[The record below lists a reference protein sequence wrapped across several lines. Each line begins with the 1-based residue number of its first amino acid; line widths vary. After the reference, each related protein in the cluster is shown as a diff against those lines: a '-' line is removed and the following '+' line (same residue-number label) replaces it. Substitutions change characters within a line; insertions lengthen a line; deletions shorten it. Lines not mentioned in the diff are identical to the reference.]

1 MTRQQQNARIN
12 VTDGEWLTFR
22 TRAMHEGRSVAEYL
36 GSLVRAEL
44 GEERTTRPPRSEP
57 LPSGG
62 PSSPRRRTR
71 LADREVLAGLPYR
84 PDRRH
89 DRPSLG
95 EEGTAGQLG
104 KSFDRGISDCRCTG
118 VISIRDPFRDPRVQR
133 R

>member
-12 VTDGEWLTFR
+12 VTDSEWLAFR
-22 TRAMHEGRSVAEYL
+22 TRAMYEGRSVADYL
-36 GSLVRAEL
+36 GLLVRAEL
-44 GEERTTRPPRSEP
+44 GEERTTRSPRSEP

-89 DRPSLG
+89 DRPSFG
-95 EEGTAGQLG
+95 EEGTSEELD
-104 KSFDRGISDCRCTG
+104 K
-118 VISIRDPFRDPRVQR
+118 
-133 R
+133 